1 MLPHPKRPGRRQGKG
16 CPAAARSHLP
26 AVLPANQSLP
36 PRCLPAPRR
45 SGPPPGACR
54 TALLLRRALPMAR
67 LGAQPP
73 ARRAAAPCPAAPP
86 GGRGRPFLSVATAT
100 AAAAGVNP
108 APGLA
113 RPLAAP
119 DGLGAGRGGR
129 RRRARRAEAAKGLT
143 RPAAPELNPPAAPR
157 ERPGEGGCR
166 LPAPSGAA
174 GWGMLALQK
183 PSGGVFEISV
193 LTTDGSYQEIR
204 VREEDG
210 KCKRSRRSDEASHH
224 PAPSLPGSGRDLAS
238 LS

>member
-1 MLPHPKRPGRRQGKG
+1 MPTCSPPLRAAAGRLPHRFALAQG
-16 CPAAARSHLP
+16 AAH
-26 AVLPANQSLP
+26 
-36 PRCLPAPRR
+36 
-45 SGPPPGACR
+45 GA
-54 TALLLRRALPMAR
+54 
-67 LGAQPP
+67 
-73 ARRAAAPCPAAPP
+73 ARRAAPGAARSRPLPCGAPWRPRPP
-86 GGRGRPFLSVATAT
+86 LPLGRHGDGRGRGRKPSAGAGATPRGSRRAW
-100 AAAAGVNP
+100 G
-108 APGLA
+108 
-113 RPLAAP
+113 
-119 DGLGAGRGGR
+119 GAGRGGR
-129 RRRARRAEAAKGLT
+129 WRRARRAEAAKGLT